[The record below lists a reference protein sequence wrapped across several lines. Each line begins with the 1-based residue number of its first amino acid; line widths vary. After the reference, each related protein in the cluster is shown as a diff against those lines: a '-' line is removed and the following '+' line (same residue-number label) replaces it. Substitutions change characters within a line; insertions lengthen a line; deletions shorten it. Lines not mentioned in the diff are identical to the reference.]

1 MIHPYSSYLW
11 GILGVCMH
19 CMGGILVVLRLDGLP
34 GCLQGML

>member
-11 GILGVCMH
+11 GILGV